1 VSDHPAALVVTKF
14 LDAIVWGEHSTVWM
28 LLSTAGRDHV
38 LDAGSRRGL
47 DAVQAERLRQGTSAG
62 DELDQFLTGLLQ
74 GLRVDFAAVQLEEV
88 EPVMP
93 VEVSDDGRVAINL
106 ECPATFGDRGWA
118 AGSVVLAYEGG
129 SWLVDRVNPL
139 VSRSE

>member
-1 VSDHPAALVVTKF
+1 MTDHPAASVVKVF
-14 LDAIVWGEHSTVWM
+14 IDAIVWGEHSKVWM
-28 LLSTAGRDHV
+28 LLSSTGRDHV

-47 DAVQAERLRQGTSAG
+47 DAVQSERLRQGTSPH

-74 GLRVDFAAVQLEEV
+74 GLRVDFASVKLDEVQ
-88 EPVMP
+88 PVMP
-93 VEVSDDGRVAINL
+93 VEVADDGRVTVNL

-118 AGSVVLAYEGG
+118 AGAVVLVLEND

-139 VSRSE
+139 VSRSD